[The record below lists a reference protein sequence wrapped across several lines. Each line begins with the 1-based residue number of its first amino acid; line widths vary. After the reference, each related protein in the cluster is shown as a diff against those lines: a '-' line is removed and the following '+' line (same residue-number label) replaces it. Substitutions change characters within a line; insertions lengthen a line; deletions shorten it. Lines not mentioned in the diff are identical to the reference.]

1 MQSNASNLELDRQRR
16 LAEADAKDQK
26 TREEDDKVRSQK
38 GRFVSG
44 LHRQAEKMGLGDS
57 LRRRAKAGSFNVDDA

>member
-16 LAEADAKDQK
+16 LAEADSKEQK

-44 LHRQAEKMGLGDS
+44 LHREAEKMDLGDS